1 MPMLRLTKNVNGL
14 NQQRTVKS
22 MKNYSRLF
30 LLHLIALFGVSI
42 PSLAI
47 DTNSSLKLQKG
58 NFKILLSK
66 NEMEPVKLA
75 AKTLCKDFE
84 KVMHYKPEI
93 FQNTDDTQ
101 QIDIVIINEAVDN
114 PLFQSRFIRPLDGF
128 ESHRVYCSP
137 EEKRIYLH
145 GKDMRGAIYAIYT
158 FSELF
163 LGVPP

>member
-1 MPMLRLTKNVNGL
+1 MVKSTKNREKYEEL
-14 NQQRTVKS
+14 QQII
-22 MKNYSRLF
+22 
-30 LLHLIALFGVSI
+30 LITSNCFIWGSI

-128 ESHRVYCSP
+128 ESHRVYCSRKKSAFIFM
-137 EEKRIYLH
+137 ERICV
-145 GKDMRGAIYAIYT
+145 
-158 FSELF
+158 ELF
-163 LGVPP
+163 MPFILLASYF

>member
-1 MPMLRLTKNVNGL
+1 MLRLTKNVNGL

-114 PLFQSRFIRPLDGF
+114 PLFQSRFIRPLQQ
-128 ESHRVYCSP
+128 R
-137 EEKRIYLH
+137 KRSLLPIRMVLCCQTAP
-145 GKDMRGAIYAIYT
+145 AIQRTADR
-158 FSELF
+158 SLKN
-163 LGVPP
+163 